1 VRPIFKTEPRR
12 LAVVVLA
19 LVLTVPLLNGCST
32 LGIATTKDL
41 TATESRLQDSNRANS
56 TRLDNLEKN
65 TADMQQTLTEI
76 TTSLDTLNTRF
87 VRAKAWLEHMSLDTI
102 SADAKAAT
110 EAATLAE
117 SRSRM
122 FLENY
127 VEWLKAQYALLG
139 KQIDELD
146 AKMKEGPKGAPTST
160 DSGKAPEKPE
170 ESSSQQ

>member
-19 LVLTVPLLNGCST
+19 LVLAVPLLNGCST

-127 VEWLKAQYALLG
+127 LEWLKAQYALLG